1 VREIAQSFFIRVGA
15 ALHKSCH
22 TSESSGALELAR
34 NIRRISFDILAYHA
48 KGHAMSKFNATLNDL
63 HHKRIYPE
71 TDVERYSF
79 ATQRSHAFI
88 SKFTENQSLS
98 WKIWAVNG
106 LPPIRP
112 KRFLDALKIGDGGGK
127 DQINL

>member
-1 VREIAQSFFIRVGA
+1 LHKFVIRVGA

-88 SKFTENQSLS
+88 TENQSLS
-98 WKIWAVNG
+98 RKIRAVNG
-106 LPPIRP
+106 LPPGRP
-112 KRFLDALKIGDGGGK
+112 RRFLDALKIGDGGGK
-127 DQINL
+127 DQIN